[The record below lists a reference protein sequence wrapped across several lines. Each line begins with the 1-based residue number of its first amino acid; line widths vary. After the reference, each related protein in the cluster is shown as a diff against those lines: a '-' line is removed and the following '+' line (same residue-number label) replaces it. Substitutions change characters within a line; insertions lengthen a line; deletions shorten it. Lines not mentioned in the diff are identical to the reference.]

1 MTPRDSLNTRRSL
14 QVGGKT
20 YAYFSLAAAEEAGVG
35 PVSRLPC
42 SLKVLLENL
51 LRHEDGEVVSVDDI
65 RALAQSAT
73 GGRSY
78 REIAFHPT
86 RVLMPDASG
95 LPLLADLAAMRD
107 AMARLGD
114 RKSTRLNS
122 SH

>member
-1 MTPRDSLNTRRSL
+1 MDRVRYIEWKCRQMTPRDSLNTRRSL

-78 REIAFHPT
+78 REIALHPRSAAR
-86 RVLMPDASG
+86 RVG
-95 LPLLADLAAMRD
+95 K
-107 AMARLGD
+107 GWF
-114 RKSTRLNS
+114 STCRS
-122 SH
+122 RWSHEH